1 MLAEQ
6 QLLMFLKCFLA
17 LLNSQELG
25 IISSGP
31 VRKMKE
37 TVDVLSTELN
47 AGIWL

>member
-6 QLLMFLKCFLA
+6 QLKCFLA

-37 TVDVLSTELN
+37 TVDVLSREELN